1 MACELLETLNVPNVG
16 NKKIKPS
23 EFISNHIV
31 KNNEVGRAIS
41 TDFNLC
47 KS

>member
-1 MACELLETLNVPNVG
+1 MSPTWG

-23 EFISNHIV
+23 DFISTHIV
-31 KNNEVGRAIS
+31 KNNEVSRAIS